1 MRYARVGPAINDRE
15 HVSYL
20 VEVLEHPHQ
29 NGGTYWAIEREVGFR
44 PDGTVA
50 WKWPTATN
58 ESDPR
63 IWWAGKK
70 EVDADPIRAAEFE
83 HCGRRRSCRRRPRAS
98 CRASGVSLAGDVRPI
113 PAIVA
118 QVTLAHAF

>member
-1 MRYARVGPAINDRE
+1 
-15 HVSYL
+15 VSYL

-83 HCGRRRSCRRRPRAS
+83 HLWSAPIVQRAAPSLVSRIRSLFGR
-98 CRASGVSLAGDVRPI
+98 
-113 PAIVA
+113 
-118 QVTLAHAF
+118 